1 MYVQMFS
8 VLLQRTSFF
17 DQFECVIKC
26 VIKREILKFMDCLL
40 SYCTFLFVRYYLINK
55 KEILSI
61 KGEFEKL
68 HKKIL
73 IVQEETIYSLH

>member
-17 DQFECVIKC
+17 DQFECVIK
-26 VIKREILKFMDCLL
+26 REILKFMDYLL